1 MKGSRLE
8 QELEKAGSEWRD
20 EDLAEILALLEEDH
34 TKPREQGQ
42 MQPLEEQPLEEQPQ
56 EPQLQEPQETM
67 PLLVMEE
74 YVPTEPHRAG
84 TGEQPDFGD
93 APVAPKKEWAVI
105 PLGILAVAEIAALV
119 AIVMWWQ
126 QWII

>member
-34 TKPREQGQ
+34 TKPREQEQ
-42 MQPLEEQPLEEQPQ
+42 MQPLEE
-56 EPQLQEPQETM
+56 QLQEPQETM
-67 PLLVMEE
+67 PLLVMEEAPVEE

-84 TGEQPDFGD
+84 TGEQPDFDD